1 MISAKTA
8 LSLPLYGL
16 LLALIMTQIL
26 RFINFNTTI
35 RSTVLRPST
44 SIPSIHKTSSFATTS
59 SSLSDRR
66 EVQNIE
72 MSSSTAFPQDRPQD
86 QEKQQTQD
94 SQQQEDNE
102 SNKIPL
108 GLPEPPSA
116 DAPHKLD
123 VSTGEGVS
131 LDALGP
137 MVVNKDGTI
146 SRISNWDKM
155 APIEKANTLR
165 IVGKRNQVRLEAL
178 RKEEEEEGKAQE

>member
-1 MISAKTA
+1 
-8 LSLPLYGL
+8 
-16 LLALIMTQIL
+16 
-26 RFINFNTTI
+26 
-35 RSTVLRPST
+35 
-44 SIPSIHKTSSFATTS
+44 
-59 SSLSDRR
+59 
-66 EVQNIE
+66 
-72 MSSSTAFPQDRPQD
+72 MSSSTSFPQNQAQNQD
-86 QEKQQTQD
+86 EQQAQTQD
-94 SQQQEDNE
+94 SQPQEDSE

-165 IVGKRNQVRLEAL
+165 IVGKRNQERMAAL
-178 RKEEEEEGKAQE
+178 RKEEEEGKAQERE